1 MYELKLFVKNIK
13 REISI
18 VYNLNIF
25 FLMIICQSWWESFT
39 FSILKTIFV
48 KFLSPTLSNHNKH
61 LLHSLI
67 HPDDY
72 LLGYQTTLLK
82 GAHFLDAQMAVLSSS
97 FSVFTVLGICK
108 FGCELGLFISLYI
121 TVRWG
126 FDELY
131 DISTAIVD
139 NCDCFISVSAPLI
152 GNTKSV
158 FKWGEVMIL
167 SAVMFGS
174 SMG

>member
-1 MYELKLFVKNIK
+1 
-13 REISI
+13 
-18 VYNLNIF
+18 
-25 FLMIICQSWWESFT
+25 
-39 FSILKTIFV
+39 
-48 KFLSPTLSNHNKH
+48 
-61 LLHSLI
+61 
-67 HPDDY
+67 
-72 LLGYQTTLLK
+72 
-82 GAHFLDAQMAVLSSS
+82 MAVLSSS

-108 FGCELGLFISLYI
+108 FGCELGLFISLYM
-121 TVRWG
+121 TVHWG

-174 SMG
+174 STG